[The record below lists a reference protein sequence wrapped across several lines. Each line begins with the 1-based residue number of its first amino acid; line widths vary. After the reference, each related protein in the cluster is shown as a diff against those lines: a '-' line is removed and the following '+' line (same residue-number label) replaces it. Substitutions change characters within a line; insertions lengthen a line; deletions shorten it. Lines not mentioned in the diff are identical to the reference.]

1 MNLRHI
7 ALSSLRSVEHL
18 LRGRVPADALG
29 SASVHELDEFL
40 ILFYD
45 QALGTAIHATPVFE
59 ALRHARPKA
68 RITVA
73 SCGMELETIRNNP
86 FIDRIIATPNPYT
99 HTLAAA
105 RAIRREFR
113 PGKLFCTLTTGGSG
127 RSRIALLA
135 LAAGKSIRVGFTL
148 TPELYDA
155 SLSPTCNDSQIE
167 RNLRALRLLGIEA
180 HDVEPRIF
188 FTGDD
193 LHHAQSFLSGE
204 AKGTALLVACTS
216 GGHPKNWPEDRLIA
230 AAQHLTRTCG
240 LRLLLPGTKADVVPL
255 NLLAE
260 RIGTGAHVVAGKTNI
275 SQLAALCAT
284 SDIAVTLDT
293 GTLHVARTQ
302 MLPMVILAPAWQ
314 PREEWLPLGRPW
326 ARIHMGP
333 SIPAPPP
340 ANYVMDEIATADV
353 IASIDDLLAAFPP
366 SASAREARVQR
377 SLTEAKAR

>member
-1 MNLRHI
+1 MSLRHI
-7 ALSSLRSVEHL
+7 ALSSLRSAERL

-29 SASVHELDEFL
+29 SVDEFL

-73 SCGMELETIRNNP
+73 SCGMELETIRNSP
-86 FIDRIIATPNPYT
+86 FIDRIIATPNPYK

-105 RAIRREFR
+105 RAIRRAFH
-113 PGKLFCTLTTGGSG
+113 PGKLFCTITTGGSG

-155 SLSPTCNDSQIE
+155 PLSPTCNDSQIE
-167 RNLRALRLLGIEA
+167 RNLRALRLLGMEA
-180 HDVEPRIF
+180 QDLQPSIFEPRIF
-188 FTGDD
+188 FTADD
-193 LHHAQSFLSGE
+193 LRHAQSFLTGE
-204 AKGTALLVACTS
+204 AKGTAILVACTS

-230 AAQHLTRTCG
+230 AAQHLTRACG
-240 LRLLLPGTKADVVPL
+240 LRLLLPGTKADVAPL
-255 NLLAE
+255 TLLAE
-260 RIGTGAHVVAGKTNI
+260 RIGHGAHVVAGKTNI
-275 SQLAALCAT
+275 SQLAALCAI
-284 SDIAVTLDT
+284 SDIALTLDT

-302 MLPMVILAPAWQ
+302 MLPMIILAPAWQ
-314 PREEWLPLGRPW
+314 PPEEWLPLGRPW
-326 ARIHMGP
+326 ARIHVGP
-333 SIPAPPP
+333 AIPLPPP
-340 ANYVMDEIATADV
+340 ADYVIDEIAAADV
-353 IASIDDLLAAFPP
+353 ISSIDGLLATFPP
-366 SASAREARVQR
+366 SAADREARIHR